1 MSGAD
6 TGWFDTLGLTEYEA
20 TALRNLLTLGRT
32 TAPNLADATDI
43 PKARIYGVLES
54 LSDRG
59 FIKIIPGRPKEYQ
72 PKPPAEVLD
81 RAVENRRQDYEQFA
95 GAVEGFRE
103 EFLAEFRPRY
113 EQASRDITP
122 TEELFHVVDV
132 GEPSERETRRLYHE
146 AEDRVCVMTKSFEYF
161 DAVEPAFADALERGV
176 DVSILMLVPDF
187 LSSDPRDEPA
197 IQRHI
202 VDEIQTSYPAVDIRF
217 STDKLPFR
225 GNVADPS
232 LDYETGSA
240 IFLVEEEEVPNHMR
254 QAAITENGAFVA
266 GLQRYFDLIWEHES
280 VGVDRRTETDT

>member
-6 TGWFDTLGLTEYEA
+6 SGWFDTLGLTEYEA
-20 TALRNLLTLGRT
+20 IALRKLLTLGRT
-32 TAPNLADATDI
+32 TAPSLAEATDI

-72 PKPPAEVLD
+72 PKPPEEVLD

-95 GAVEGFRE
+95 GTVEELRE
-103 EFLAEFRPRY
+103 AFLAEFGPRY
-113 EQASRDITP
+113 GQASQDITP

-146 AEDRVCVMTKSFEYF
+146 AEKRVCAMTKSFEYF

-176 DVSILMLVPDF
+176 DVSILMLVPEF
-187 LSSDPRDEPA
+187 LSTDPRDEPT
-197 IQRHI
+197 IQRDI
-202 VDEIQTSYPAVDIRF
+202 VEEIQSTYPAVDIRF
-217 STDKLPFR
+217 STEKLPFR

-240 IFLVEEEEVPNHMR
+240 IFLVEEEDVPNHMR

-266 GLQRYFDLIWEHES
+266 GLKRYFGLIWEHES
-280 VGVDRRTETDT
+280 INSFE